1 MSNELD
7 IYYCYSLSY
16 YIPSANGFVIT
27 YSMEFEL
34 KNDECF
40 VYYIDNKYT
49 SIYANLLENNEQI
62 IFYWN
67 KSTRTQ
73 TRPPKIRSNNQ
84 TYTDAYI
91 KNFDDNGCIL
101 VINDKFYNFEWYKF
115 PKNESVKIKG
125 RLCTN

>member
-1 MSNELD
+1 
-7 IYYCYSLSY
+7 
-16 YIPSANGFVIT
+16 
-27 YSMEFEL
+27 MEFEL

-40 VYYIDNKYT
+40 VYIIDNKYT

-67 KSTRTQ
+67 KSQQTQ
-73 TRPPKIRSNNQ
+73 TRPPKIRSNKQ

-91 KNFDDNGCIL
+91 KKFDDNGCIL